1 MSQVEYINHMGDDNM
16 VVDAARVSFNKTS
29 DNYSTTSNTRLI
41 KYLRSHKHWS
51 PFSHCVIQFRITA
64 PIYVARQLFKHQIGF
79 SLNEISR
86 RYVDFTPM
94 FDPPTT
100 WRARPGKN
108 KKQGSGGNLENHYQL
123 YINSLIR
130 EHIESSKTLYRRLLE
145 LNVAPEQARV
155 ILPLYTETQWIW
167 TGTLEGWLR
176 VCGLRLAEDA
186 QAETRDVATQI
197 AKYLQKLYPICWE
210 ASQTA
215 TT

>member
-1 MSQVEYINHMGDDNM
+1 M

-51 PFSHCVIQFRITA
+51 PFSHCVVQFRITA

-86 RYVDFTPM
+86 RYVDSDPV
-94 FDPPTT
+94 FDPPTK

-108 KKQGSGGNLENHYQL
+108 KKQGSGDDLETPTQVIVNNLVRDHIQASKIL
-123 YINSLIR
+123 Y
-130 EHIESSKTLYRRLLE
+130 ERLLE
-145 LNVAPEQARV
+145 LDVAPEQARV
-155 ILPLYTETQWIW
+155 ILPLCTETQWIW

-176 VCGLRLAEDA
+176 VCSLRLAEDA
-186 QAETRDVATQI
+186 QAETRDVAEQI
-197 AKYLQKLYPICWE
+197 AKHLQELYPICWE
-210 ASQTA
+210 ASQVV
-215 TT
+215 